1 MKRKSLTKM
10 IAALVGSCI
19 MFTSCIGS
27 FGLTNK
33 LLDWNNNVDSKF
45 VNELVFLAFW
55 IVPVYEISVLA
66 DVLVINSIEFWS
78 GSNPVAETSVK
89 TIETPDGNYTVETN
103 ANGYKIQKDG
113 EAPVDLVFNENDQ
126 TWNVEAKGE
135 VYKLMKMTKDNEVV
149 MYLPNGEEMNVEL
162 NKGGIME
169 FRQAANNFAFVA
181 AR

>member
-45 VNELVFLAFW
+45 VNELVFLAFC

-66 DVLVINSIEFWS
+66 DV
-78 GSNPVAETSVK
+78 
-89 TIETPDGNYTVETN
+89 TPDGNYTVETN

-162 NKGGIME
+162 NKGGVME